1 MSIIKNI
8 SSQKKK
14 KDMLKQIIGQGLSD
28 DDKELL
34 YTLKLDD
41 PKRLIEFI
49 IKSYFKQLEN
59 FSSKLG
65 ELQELDLK
73 NQLSDV
79 SNANAM
85 LNNTYNNK
93 KVQIDMYLQSF
104 NDLQRSIYNMI
115 KCNEMYIN
123 NIIQID
129 KREMWEALLN
139 FQTGYYDAIQYS
151 YLARVSL
158 EGIISGIAL
167 LYKFAKVLEM
177 DIRYGVAKDFSSYIT
192 DILLTGDK
200 CIIMSKYDVKYK
212 DFWLTVSDKALE
224 QLSVDNI
231 SHSYFIGI
239 KEDGLKENEIDDI
252 EIIF

>member
-104 NDLQRSIYNMI
+104 NDLQR
-115 KCNEMYIN
+115 
-123 NIIQID
+123 
-129 KREMWEALLN
+129 
-139 FQTGYYDAIQYS
+139 
-151 YLARVSL
+151 
-158 EGIISGIAL
+158 
-167 LYKFAKVLEM
+167 
-177 DIRYGVAKDFSSYIT
+177 
-192 DILLTGDK
+192 
-200 CIIMSKYDVKYK
+200 
-212 DFWLTVSDKALE
+212 
-224 QLSVDNI
+224 
-231 SHSYFIGI
+231 
-239 KEDGLKENEIDDI
+239 
-252 EIIF
+252 